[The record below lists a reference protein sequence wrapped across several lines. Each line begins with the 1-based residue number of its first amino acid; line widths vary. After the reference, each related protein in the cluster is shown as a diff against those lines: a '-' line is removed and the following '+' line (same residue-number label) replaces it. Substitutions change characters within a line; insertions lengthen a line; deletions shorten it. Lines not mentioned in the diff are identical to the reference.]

1 METFQDDFGAPCDFD
16 APCDF
21 ENDFDVETIANYK
34 IPKRPTTQT
43 LRILCDRLVKF
54 KERTERAKEIYEK
67 NKEALRLLQEEHL
80 PAVMAELGLN
90 ATKLQNGAELSL
102 AKNYFAKIPAGA
114 EKDALAWLEAH
125 GSAAI
130 AKQTLNVT
138 HDHFEQ
144 AKKACEKAGVPYDV
158 ALKIH
163 PQTLKAFV
171 REQLEKGENLP
182 FETFGV
188 YVQNIAR
195 VKLPK

>member
-1 METFQDDFGAPCDFD
+1 METFQNDLEITS
-16 APCDF
+16 DF
-21 ENDFDVETIANYK
+21 ENDVDNRKIANYEL
-34 IPKRPTTQT
+34 PKKPTVNT
-43 LRILCDRLVKF
+43 LRMLSERLLKL
-54 KERTERAKEIYEK
+54 KEQTERSKVIYEK

-80 PAVMAELGLN
+80 PAVMAELGLLS
-90 ATKLQNGAELSL
+90 TKLQNGAELALS
-102 AKNYFAKIPAGA
+102 KNYFAKIPAGA

-144 AKKACEKAGVPYDV
+144 AKKACENAGVPYDV
-158 ALKIH
+158 SLKIN

-188 YVQNIAR
+188 YVQNVAR
-195 VKLPK
+195 VKMPK